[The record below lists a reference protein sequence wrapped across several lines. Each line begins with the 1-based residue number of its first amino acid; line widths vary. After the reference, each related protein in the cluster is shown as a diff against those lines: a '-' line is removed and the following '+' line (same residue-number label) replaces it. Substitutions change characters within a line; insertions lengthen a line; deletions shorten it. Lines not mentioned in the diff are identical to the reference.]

1 MESRSHGFDGVFLMR
16 FDVLFELGSLR
27 SRQIESFGVFVDRF
41 PSQIASDFVIDGVD
55 FVFVGGDED
64 ERVAVLA
71 TCVVGF
77 IDDDVVGEFRR
88 AVVVGAGSAVGVS
101 DVEHDALD
109 LLFVGDVA
117 VGFWEALDGEV
128 LRSGDVSAELFFDS
142 SQDVD
147 VGNGCDAVL
156 SDFVERGVSAEP
168 VSRFVVRFVVIEV
181 LEFVDEFLKCIVE
194 DGDVIAGLGDGE
206 V

>member
-1 MESRSHGFDGVFLMR
+1 M
-16 FDVLFELGSLR
+16 
-27 SRQIESFGVFVDRF
+27 
-41 PSQIASDFVIDGVD
+41 
-55 FVFVGGDED
+55 
-64 ERVAVLA
+64 LA

-88 AVVVGAGSAVGVS
+88 AVVVGSGSAVGVS

-168 VSRFVVRFVVIEV
+168 ISRFVVRFVVIEV